1 MNKTIKTALILSFI
15 GWLGFCQNLLA
26 LETINP
32 PETNKPQR
40 VIALG
45 GDITE
50 IIYAIQAQQQLVAVD
65 TTSYWPEAAS
75 LLPKVGYFRALS
87 AEGIL
92 SLSPDLLLMSA
103 EAGPPAVIEQLKT
116 VNIPIIQV
124 PSGKS
129 VAAVLSKI
137 KTIASAVKETKRGDA
152 LIQQL
157 KETFNKLESLKP
169 QIKTKPRVVFL
180 FSVAKGNLLAAGT
193 GTAAD
198 AMIKLASGENVFN
211 QYSGYKPVNSEV
223 LIAAAPDILLLTD
236 RVLNSFGGIEKLMA
250 FPGIPLTPAGKNKRI
265 VIMDTLYLLGFGPR
279 TAEAALDLSYQF
291 HPELSLDK
299 VSE

>member
-1 MNKTIKTALILSFI
+1 MNKLIKTAVVLSVI
-15 GWLGFCQNLLA
+15 GCLGFCQSLLA
-26 LETINP
+26 TE
-32 PETNKPQR
+32 KPQR
-40 VIALG
+40 TIALG

-50 IIYAIQAQQQLVAVD
+50 IIYALQAQHQLVGVD
-65 TTSYWPEAAS
+65 TTSIWPKAAT

-92 SLSPDLLLMSA
+92 SLSPNLLLMSA
-103 EAGPPAVIEQLKT
+103 EAGPPTVIEQLKA
-116 VNIPIIQV
+116 VNTPIVQV
-124 PSGKS
+124 PSDKTIEG
-129 VAAVLSKI
+129 VLSKI
-137 KTIASAVKETKRGDA
+137 KIIASAVNETERGDI

-157 KETFNKLESLKP
+157 KNTLNKLESLKP

-198 AMIKLASGENVFN
+198 AMINLASGENVFK
-211 QYSGYKPVNSEV
+211 QYNGYKPVNSEM

-236 RVLNSFGGIEKLMA
+236 RVLDSFGGIEKLMD

-279 TAEAALDLSYQF
+279 TAQAALDLSYQF
-291 HPELSLDK
+291 HPKLSLDK
-299 VSE
+299 ASE